1 MKKLIALILCS
12 VFTCSLTAFADDSE
26 ITVIV
31 NGSKVESDV
40 NATIVDGRTLLP
52 VRAIFEALGMVVSWN
67 GETQT
72 AKGVGYDYTVM
83 MTIGSPVVKF
93 YLATDVAE
101 GDEADLEIEADVP
114 PQIIDGRT
122 FVPVRALAEALESTV
137 EWDDNTKTVTIEK
150 MLYANMTEENG
161 YMIDGNTAR
170 FIGRYYEKDGFLTS
184 AFSVSGIEL
193 RFKGTGAKLK
203 VNVTGNQTAYVH
215 TFVDGDKTVYTHN
228 EEDDKVKIELPKGEN
243 EFVIAENLEDGI
255 HTVKILKENQEQYN
269 HIRWIS
275 VEIENGKL
283 LSPAPA
289 KSRKIQVFGDSITC
303 ASNNVNYP
311 DNVDKGHGSKYEN
324 ANNSYASHVARHFDA
339 ELEVFARSGL
349 SAYNCFTSLD
359 DPIYNKVSQT
369 FPKNGEWNHDIYEPD
384 LIIQFNWINDVVGKI
399 ERDGLTYDD
408 IKAAYV
414 NMFKTFREAHPG
426 VSIIVMG
433 NSSRPKFTETIN
445 AAIEEYG
452 KDNDNSGIMV
462 YESKIP
468 YPRHPMYER
477 HLEIAEE
484 LYPVIEE
491 FMGW

>member
-1 MKKLIALILCS
+1 MKKLMALILCLI
-12 VFTCSLTAFADDSE
+12 FACSITAFAENDE

-31 NGSKVESDV
+31 NGSKIETDV
-40 NATIVDGRTLLP
+40 PATIVDGRTLLP

-93 YLATDVAE
+93 YLATDVSE
-101 GDEADLEIEADVP
+101 GTEADLEIIADVP

-122 FVPVRALAEALESTV
+122 FVPVRALAEALESKV
-137 EWDDNTKTVTIEK
+137 EWDGATKTVTIEK

-170 FIGRYYEKDGFLTS
+170 FIGRYYEKDGLMTS

-215 TFVDGDKTVYTHN
+215 TFIDGDKTVYTHY

-243 EFVIAENLEDGI
+243 EFVIAEGLADGI
-255 HTVKILKENQEQYN
+255 HTVKILKDNEEQFNQIQ
-269 HIRWIS
+269 WIS
-275 VEIENGKL
+275 VEIENGEL
-283 LSPAPA
+283 LSPAPG
-289 KSRKIQVFGDSITC
+289 KKRKIQVFGDSITC
-303 ASNNVNYP
+303 ASNNVDYP

-349 SAYNCFTSLD
+349 SAYNCFTSID
-359 DPIYNKVSQT
+359 DPIYNKVSQVY
-369 FPKNGEWNHDIYEPD
+369 PKNGEWNHDKYEPD

-414 NMFKTFREAHPG
+414 NMFKTFREAHPNAA
-426 VSIIVMG
+426 IIVMG

-445 AAIEEYG
+445 AAIEEFG
-452 KDNDNSGIMV
+452 KEHDNSKIMV
-462 YESKIP
+462 FESKIP